1 MELLDWLKERLMAQQ
16 AGLLPTTA
24 AGSTAQVAAQ
34 PRGVLGYEGLAY
46 SPGPAPTE
54 PLIDWEGMWNQSL
67 QNVPQGTAPGWTGE
81 LDVPLA
87 RRISEGLPGPVP
99 SLSQMG
105 QNLATAGETWQRD
118 AGSALGALSRAAAQ
132 DTYMAGVPM
141 AISPEAVQGAWGAF
155 TEPNLRGRVAS
166 GVADVAKQVPGY
178 LARNPK
184 VWQAG
189 IGIPATQW
197 SPSRLGPLTDA
208 EKAAALGVPAPTNVT
223 VPPADIAGGGQAPL
237 PPPAGPAAGGGQPAA
252 TPPARPAAPAAPA
265 QIVRDESPGT
275 KLPEAPMGI
284 DPSLLEIASP
294 EAKGVLQMAASMS
307 GYPFGTLP
315 EMSAEDQ
322 KKYQPMAK
330 RILSAWDKLMAPI
343 FGPGY
348 DKLSTG
354 EKIIGALGAIG
365 AGFRAYY
372 NMEKGRAPGPS
383 ALETL
388 QGSTAAAADQADREA
403 YIRAVM
409 NDPNMTP
416 MQKQQA
422 LAGYLGLPKP
432 EYDEME
438 MLREQERIREKYRE
452 QEAERAAAVRA
463 ENRRIQAQL
472 KGRRWEKRA
481 DGLYHPMVV
490 DLETLTWVDDPSQK
504 PVTKRSG
511 TATKTDDEI
520 YLKTEKA
527 RILARAARDGLPSL
541 NDEELQK
548 YAQFTRQRLQD
559 LRTER
564 AKQTAML
571 GYESQEVGGK
581 TYIRYR
587 GGNWQEL
594 VR

>member
-1 MELLDWLKERLMAQQ
+1 MELLDWLKERLMAQ
-16 AGLLPTTA
+16 
-24 AGSTAQVAAQ
+24 
-34 PRGVLGYEGLAY
+34 
-46 SPGPAPTE
+46 
-54 PLIDWEGMWNQSL
+54 QSL

-87 RRISEGLPGPVP
+87 RRIAEGLPGPVP

-105 QNLATAGETWQRD
+105 QNLATAGETFQRD
-118 AGSALGALSRAAAQ
+118 AGSALGALSRAASQ
-132 DTYMAGVPM
+132 DTSLAGVPM

-166 GVADVAKQVPGY
+166 GVADVAKQIPGY
-178 LARNPK
+178 VARNPK

-223 VPPADIAGGGQAPL
+223 VPPADLA
-237 PPPAGPAAGGGQPAA
+237 AAGGVGQPAA
-252 TPPARPAAPAAPA
+252 THPARPAAAAPAAPA
-265 QIVRDESPGT
+265 PAPVQIVRDEGPGT

-284 DPSLLEIASP
+284 DPGLLEIASP

-348 DKLSTG
+348 DKLTTG
-354 EKIIGALGAIG
+354 QKIMGALGAIG

-409 NDPNMTP
+409 NDPSMTA

-422 LAGYLGLPKP
+422 LAGYLGMPKP

-438 MLREQERIREKYRE
+438 MLREQERIREKYRA
-452 QEAERAAAVRA
+452 QEAEKAAAVRK
-463 ENRRIQAQL
+463 EQNQIRAQL
-472 KGRRWEKRA
+472 KRRHWELRA
-481 DGLYHPMVV
+481 DGLEHPMIV
-490 DLETLTWVDDPSQK
+490 DLETFQWVDDPSAK
-504 PVTKRSG
+504 PRPPKQTG
-511 TATKTDDEI
+511 TAAKTPDEI
-520 YLKTEKA
+520 YLKIDKA
-527 RILARAARDGLPSL
+527 RILAKAARDGLPSL
-541 NDEELQK
+541 SPDELRK
-548 YAQFTRQRLQD
+548 FAQYKGRPLAD
-559 LRTER
+559 I
-564 AKQTAML
+564 KQEQMKEAALL
-571 GYESQEVGGK
+571 GYEIKKMDGK
-581 TYIRYR
+581 TYVRPP
-587 GGNWQEL
+587 GGQWQEMF
-594 VR
+594 